1 MSSCFGL
8 SPPYRNISK
17 YLYFLHHFKL
27 REASSKSP
35 LDRHRF
41 IDLHQWQTDSSMLLL
56 RRSHFYF
63 SIRSSS
69 SIRALHYWSAAR
81 QSRILRFHSQ
91 MSTIMTEG
99 IPRTS
104 LFKFSFKFSEL
115 LKSFAGILITQINL
129 FVLFCFL
136 HQNVCHPQIFI
147 NKQILGPSQKRMSLH
162 HNLQL
167 SVTMLLQG

>member
-1 MSSCFGL
+1 M
-8 SPPYRNISK
+8 
-17 YLYFLHHFKL
+17 
-27 REASSKSP
+27 
-35 LDRHRF
+35 

-63 SIRSSS
+63 SIRSSFHVS
-69 SIRALHYWSAAR
+69 VLERATRARHYWSAAR

-91 MSTIMTEG
+91 MSTILTEG

-104 LFKFSFKFSEL
+104 LFKLSFNSSEL